1 MFCPRCSTEN
11 NSELKYCR
19 NCGQN
24 LSSVRLVLEGRV
36 DQAIATLSH
45 EQKLSVYRVRIG
57 VSVFLILTA
66 LATLLTGGWIG
77 FRNVASAAILLIITL
92 ILFLHLVVRSRRVAR
107 LLNPEAESK
116 EMADQLRPADSSLT
130 EAGTAALQVPVP
142 KTPSSVAESTTLKLN
157 SDK

>member
-11 NSELKYCR
+11 NSERKYCR

-36 DQAIATLSH
+36 DQAIATLSN
-45 EQKLSVYRVRIG
+45 EQKSSVYRVRIG

-92 ILFLHLVVRSRRVAR
+92 ILFLHLAVRSRRVAR

-116 EMADQLRPADSSLT
+116 DVADQLKPAESSLT
-130 EAGTAALQVPVP
+130 EARTAALQVPVP

-157 SDK
+157 SDN